1 MGVVNDQIFMPKI
14 IKNFEDSYHP
24 FSGRDCGDFIGVEML
39 ITDFDNFLLLLFYLI
54 FYRAEALFQYVH
66 H

>member
-1 MGVVNDQIFMPKI
+1 MGVVNVQIFMPKI

-24 FSGRDCGDFIGVEML
+24 FSSGDCGDFIGVEML

-54 FYRAEALFQYVH
+54 IF
-66 H
+66 

>member
-24 FSGRDCGDFIGVEML
+24 FSGLDCGDFIGVEML
-39 ITDFDNFLLLLFYLI
+39 ITAFDNFLLLLFYLI
-54 FYRAEALFQYVH
+54 IF
-66 H
+66 